1 MKKFF
6 EKHDLFKIIGLST
19 IFVIILTWI
28 IPAGQIAE
36 GGIVSEGLTRIGI
49 NDGIIYGLLA
59 LYYFAIIVTLLI
71 VVGGFYEILGKTKGY
86 KALIAKATK
95 FLKGKEI
102 PFVLITSFV
111 FAGITAISTEIY
123 HLFVFIPLIITIILK
138 LKMSK
143 ITALCTT
150 FGSILIGVLGSVYGF
165 YIFESIEYYFNLTY
179 NTAIIYRIILFA
191 VTYIVF
197 NIFNVLYIK
206 KTIGRNLKDEKT
218 IDKFEVARA
227 EKNAKAWPVLVVLG
241 IVAVLQIIG
250 YINWT
255 SAFKVD
261 IFNTFHQWL
270 VELSIGDHAIISYIL
285 GTSSAFGAWDLY
297 VIQIILVIASIVLAV
312 MYKINIDDFIESFMT
327 GAKKMSRTIV
337 LSLMVFTICVLS
349 VMYPVMPTITDWL
362 MNITKT
368 FNVYFAALATFIT
381 SLFSVEFRY
390 VSLSMAEFMAT
401 NFTDTAPSLIAITMQ
416 AIYGLVQFVAPTSIF
431 LVAGLS
437 YLDISYKKW
446 LSYIWKFFLILLAC
460 IVIMITAASFL

>member
-6 EKHDLFKIIGLST
+6 KKHDLFKIIGLST
-19 IFVIILTWI
+19 ILVIILTWI

-36 GGIVSEGLTRIGI
+36 GGIVSQGLTRIGI
-49 NDGIIYGLLA
+49 NDGIIYSLLA

-86 KALIAKATK
+86 RALIDKATK
-95 FLKGKEI
+95 LLKGKEI

-165 YIFESIEYYFNLTY
+165 FIFESIEYYFTLTY
-179 NTAIIYRIILFA
+179 NTAIVYRIILFA

-206 KTIGRNLKDEKT
+206 KTIGKNLKEEKT
-218 IDKFEVARA
+218 TDKFEVAKA
-227 EKNAKAWPVLVVLG
+227 GKNDKVWPILIVLG
-241 IVAVLQIIG
+241 VVAVLQIIG
-250 YINWT
+250 YVNWS
-255 SAFKVD
+255 SAFNID
-261 IFNTFHQWL
+261 IFNTFHEWL
-270 VELSIGDHAIISYIL
+270 TSLSIGDHTIVSYIL

-297 VIQIILVIASIVLAV
+297 VIQIILIIASIVLAV
-312 MYKINIDDFIESFMT
+312 MYKINIDEFIESFMT

-337 LSLMVFTICVLS
+337 LILMIFTICVLS
-349 VMYPVMPTITDWL
+349 VMYPVMPTVTDWL

-390 VSLSMAEFMAT
+390 VSLSMAEFMTT

-416 AIYGLVQFVAPTSIF
+416 AVYGLVQFVAPTSIF